1 MQIVVSVF
9 VVIHYFN
16 TDRIDGTKG
25 GGITGVLVF
34 LKQCSWVI
42 RKLLKVSVQGKER
55 GTQDGTLQDCG
66 DIDPMC
72 SATGARSIVC

>member
-1 MQIVVSVF
+1 ME
-9 VVIHYFN
+9 
-16 TDRIDGTKG
+16 RG

-42 RKLLKVSVQGKER
+42 RRCLISVQGKER